1 MLIESRPENCG
12 DVIEVDQTAPLNQ
25 ILDGSSVNDEIRNM
39 FVEYGELSGTLR
51 KRT

>member
-1 MLIESRPENCG
+1 MNLACSTMIGACAA
-12 DVIEVDQTAPLNQ
+12 VNQ